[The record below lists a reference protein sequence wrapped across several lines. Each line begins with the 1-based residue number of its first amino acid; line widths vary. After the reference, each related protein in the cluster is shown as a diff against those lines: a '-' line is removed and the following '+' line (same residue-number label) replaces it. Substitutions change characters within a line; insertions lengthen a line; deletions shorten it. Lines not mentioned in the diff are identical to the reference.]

1 MLNLFRRVLGL
12 TEFPERGV
20 PQFLEPTSRSAK
32 QTKLPH
38 LLATPNSIVTMM
50 ITMSPNNDRSTTLRS
65 NLQVEAEAEILQ
77 VIRRLKDGQ
86 YKPPVDGMQLERT
99 YFLSQSRILD
109 RIPPADPVSWT
120 PEVLYRYIIALP
132 GEKLSPDLLQRCLLQ
147 EYLGAG
153 VTIVDKE
160 RYERFFGPSIN
171 AANTTYREERDKYLK
186 QISTASAPD
195 LDAAF
200 EEIPDLEKPFFV
212 QQMGWRIAEKEK
224 TRADEAQKQAKFAAT
239 EAATAEQ
246 GTCPAEDATRRKM
259 EAQNRNPCEAIG
271 RRGTQRSRS
280 ETPAQERAT
289 SEEAPETEVIRE

>member
-1 MLNLFRRVLGL
+1 MLQT
-12 TEFPERGV
+12 TELRSNR
-20 PQFLEPTSRSAK
+20 QWPTSRSAK

-246 GTCPAEDATRRKM
+246 ELAQLKMQRDAKWRHRTEIRAKQLAAEERNARDPKHQRKRERQAKRRRK
-259 EAQNRNPCEAIG
+259 RK
-271 RRGTQRSRS
+271 
-280 ETPAQERAT
+280 
-289 SEEAPETEVIRE
+289 